1 MNVSGRDRA
10 MRTIPIKP
18 KFRPK
23 SPILPAMVST
33 AGIRR
38 TGTQDRAREQ
48 PTNAV
53 SQCGNAAS
61 IRHSSNILS
70 GMIDLP

>member
-1 MNVSGRDRA
+1 
-10 MRTIPIKP
+10 
-18 KFRPK
+18 
-23 SPILPAMVST
+23 MVSP

-38 TGTQDRAREQ
+38 TGTPDRAREQ

-53 SQCGNAAS
+53 SRRSNAAS